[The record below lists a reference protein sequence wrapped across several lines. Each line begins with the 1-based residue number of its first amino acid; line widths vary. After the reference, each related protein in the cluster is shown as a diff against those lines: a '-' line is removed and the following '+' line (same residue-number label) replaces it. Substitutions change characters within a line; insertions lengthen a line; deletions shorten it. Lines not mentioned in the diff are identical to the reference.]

1 MLAWFACSRHAHIT
15 DKVSR
20 TTLVTGRMNCVEHG
34 STKAADRKSLNCR
47 RYPTYAPSGYAIY
60 RGWLTL
66 PDGLVAV
73 AERAVRQD
81 GACLGY
87 RAHHTGEAPPMQAGP
102 APALRCTPWLC
113 AHLFKVALVASRLG
127 CCSDQS
133 LSACLTHLLEANLAL
148 PLYKNIPRT
157 HPPFPRRR
165 HGCPVI
171 YICFPHP
178 VKLEWS
184 RAEDDRQP
192 PVQSWSSPFS
202 PFCTHPTCF
211 PPSGPSILLFC

>member
-1 MLAWFACSRHAHIT
+1 MDWWPLRKGLSGKMELVWATEH
-15 DKVSR
+15 
-20 TTLVTGRMNCVEHG
+20 TTQV
-34 STKAADRKSLNCR
+34 K
-47 RYPTYAPSGYAIY
+47 
-60 RGWLTL
+60 L
-66 PDGLVAV
+66 P
-73 AERAVRQD
+73 RCRQD
-81 GACLGY
+81 QHQLSD
-87 RAHHTGEAPPMQAGP
+87 
-102 APALRCTPWLC
+102 CTPWLC

-133 LSACLTHLLEANLAL
+133 LSACLTHSLEANLAL